1 MKKIAVMSDSN
12 CGLSIAQAEDM
23 GVFMLPMPIIIEE
36 KTYYENMDITPEFFY
51 EKQAQDANV
60 SSSQPSPAQVMDMW
74 KKILKEYDAIVYI
87 PMTSALSGSCQSAI
101 MFANEFDG
109 KVQVVDNRRISATQ
123 IGAIEHA
130 LKLVKEGKEANEIK
144 EILEAEAL
152 DASIY
157 ITVDTLKYLK
167 KGGRITP
174 AAAAVGSMLHIKPIL
189 MIQGEKLDAC
199 SKARGMKAAF
209 RTMVKHLHEDIET
222 RFAQYDKDGELAIAM
237 ANTYM
242 EKEEV
247 EEWKTKLQEE
257 FPGYPL
263 IYAPLTLSIGCH
275 IGPGGLGIG
284 AVRIHR

>member
-12 CGLSIAQAEDM
+12 CGLSIVQAEDM

-36 KTYYENMDITPEFFY
+36 KTYYENVDITTEFFY

-74 KKILKEYDAIVYI
+74 KKILKEYDSIVYI

-130 LKLVKEGKEANEIK
+130 LKLVKEGKEAKEIK

-174 AAAAVGSMLHIKPIL
+174 AAAAVGAMLHIKPIL
-189 MIQGEKLDAC
+189 TIQGEKLDAC

-209 RTMVKHLHEDIET
+209 RTMVKHLHEDIAT
-222 RFAQYDKDGELAIAM
+222 RFAQYDNDGELAIAM

-247 EEWKTKLQEE
+247 EQWKTKLQEE

-284 AVRIHR
+284 VVRIHR